1 MVTHFQSPIVP
12 LFVPGDRPE
21 RFGKAAQSGADAI
34 IIDLEDAVSPDNKAL
49 ARAHLVKHDVRGM
62 PVIVRINASESPC
75 FDDDLAALT
84 QAHFSAVMLP
94 KTNSAADIRAVHER
108 LGRIVPIIPLIET
121 AVGIT
126 ALPDIMG
133 ASGVGVVAFGAL
145 DYAMDLGC
153 NPSWDAMLAARSEI
167 VFRSRLAG
175 IAAPI
180 DGVTTVL
187 DDADQVQADTERAV
201 SLGFG
206 GKLMIHPRQIA
217 PALRA
222 FLPSDDSL
230 AWARQVIDLSDG
242 GGAVQLNGAMID
254 RPVLERARRIIALSG
269 SYGRGQAL

>member
-1 MVTHFQSPIVP
+1 MVMSFQPPIVP

-21 RFGKAAQSGADAI
+21 RFAKAAQSGADAI
-34 IIDLEDAVSPDNKAL
+34 IIDLEDAVSPDNKSL

-62 PVIVRINASESPC
+62 PVIVRINACESPC
-75 FDDDLAALT
+75 FDDDLTALA
-84 QAHFSAVMLP
+84 QAHFSAIMLP
-94 KTNSAADIRAVHER
+94 KTNGAADIRAVHER

-126 ALPDIMG
+126 ALPEIMG

-153 NPSWDAMLAARSEI
+153 NPNWDAMLAARSEI

-206 GKLMIHPRQIA
+206 GKLMIHPRQIT

-222 FLPSDDSL
+222 FLPSDESL

-269 SYGRGQAL
+269 SYGRGQVN